1 MFFCK
6 KFVPLQKGRNLL
18 MVTVHTSKN
27 KGSSP
32 NFASNVKQIKVS
44 SLTSMPVKLTYGS
57 LMRNIGFREK
67 IQGKYK
73 LINSLDF
80 D

>member
-18 MVTVHTSKN
+18 IVTVHTSKN

-32 NFASNVKQIKVS
+32 NFGSDVKQINYFLS
-44 SLTSMPVKLTYGS
+44 TVKLTCGS
-57 LMRNIGFREK
+57 LMISGEIKVN
-67 IQGKYK
+67 
-73 LINSLDF
+73 
-80 D
+80 